1 MLLKGRDDAPTIPG
15 EHMILPCHR
24 VFPIVDI
31 GQAIAT
37 NAENDKPAA
46 KTDCGALFHKEIVD
60 QPCLP
65 NVGGDRHQ

>member
-1 MLLKGRDDAPTIPG
+1 
-15 EHMILPCHR
+15 MILPCHR